1 MPFSAHP
8 HAPSGAADGGLLLD
22 EAGLREWGARFG
34 KAARPP
40 LVVTIAGDL
49 GAGKT
54 TLVQAICRGYGVG
67 EAVTSP
73 TFALVHEYKGDRSRV
88 LHLDLYRLD
97 RASDLD
103 SIGWDEL
110 VSSHALVLIEWP
122 ERAADR
128 LPLDHVSIALDHVPG
143 DEDHRVL
150 LAG

>member
-1 MPFSAHP
+1 MPFTAHP
-8 HAPSGAADGGLLLD
+8 HAPSGAADGGLLVD
-22 EAGLREWGARFG
+22 EPGLRDWGVRFG
-34 KAARPP
+34 TAARAP

-54 TLVQAICRGYGVG
+54 TLVQAICSGYGVT
-67 EAVTSP
+67 EPVTSP
-73 TFALVHEYKGDRSRV
+73 TFALVHEYAAERSRV

-97 RASDLD
+97 RPDDLD

-128 LPLDHVSIALDHVPG
+128 LPTDHVSIALEHVPG
-143 DEDHRVL
+143 DENHRIL